1 MRRDDR
7 AQPEGMP
14 MSVSFVPIESLAPSD
29 SDTLPAGSLVYL
41 PYGESYS
48 LFGVDQDGA
57 RLLFDLG
64 GEKPL
69 HVWTIKEGGL
79 GTAIVV
85 EDWRIEV
92 DPASAL
98 KVDNLHLPVGYAFSA
113 AGEFGLVG
121 RQAVGRGAAM
131 PLKSDGTI
139 YEGGVNNLRGAF
151 QTWQIVTGPPERP
164 QVLVSS
170 TDVAA
175 SPAA

>member
-1 MRRDDR
+1 VVARCGATIARHR
-7 AQPEGMP
+7 KGCLCLLRSCLSKVSRPRIATRCQPGRW
-14 MSVSFVPIESLAPSD
+14 STS
-29 SDTLPAGSLVYL
+29 
-41 PYGESYS
+41 
-48 LFGVDQDGA
+48 A

-98 KVDNLHLPVGYAFSA
+98 KVDNLHLPVGYAFNA

-131 PLKSDGTI
+131 PMKSDGTI
-139 YEGGVNNLRGAF
+139 YEGGVNNPRGAF
-151 QTWQIVTGPPERP
+151 QTWRIVTGPPEHP
-164 QVLVSS
+164 QVVVTSV
-170 TDVAA
+170 DVAA
-175 SPAA
+175 PPAA